1 MPQRHSERQNPKSPY
16 KRATSIAIPDLGPGM
31 LHSVWWRWRHASLQL
46 TYSGGNNKVR
56 RSKTF
61 YFIDGQHYY
70 VVTEET
76 LSFVLG
82 CFLMGDLPSPSSP
95 AFN

>member
-16 KRATSIAIPDLGPGM
+16 KRATSIAIPDPGPGM
-31 LHSVWWRWRHASLQL
+31 LHSVWRWRHASLQL

-61 YFIDGQHYY
+61 YRRPALLCRNGGN
-70 VVTEET
+70 
-76 LSFVLG
+76 FVLCVG
-82 CFLMGDLPSPSSP
+82 LFPYGRPPLPLLPCL
-95 AFN
+95 